1 MKKKKNGKA
10 QILLW
15 IYERLLEERKVAK
28 EDVLAREKISPITF
42 KRYLYDI
49 KDYLEMNA
57 SEYVLVYARR
67 YRVYKLIRRSPDE
80 GKEAP
85 IATIG
90 SPKVAYH

>member
-1 MKKKKNGKA
+1 MKKKKKGKA

-42 KRYLYDI
+42 KRYLYAI
-49 KDYLEMNA
+49 KASLEMNS

-67 YRVYKLIRRSPDE
+67 YKVYKLVRRTPEEIQENS
-80 GKEAP
+80 AVS
-85 IATIG
+85 IG

>member
-1 MKKKKNGKA
+1 MKKKRNGKA

-15 IYERLLEERKVAK
+15 IYEHLLEERKVAK
-28 EDVLAREKISPITF
+28 DDILAREEISAITF

-49 KDYLEMNA
+49 KDYLAMNS

-67 YRVYKLIRRSPDE
+67 YKVYKLVRRNPEE
-80 GKEAP
+80 GQQTP